1 MAPLSEHEKAQL
13 QILEEQ
19 LHAEDPKFVQA
30 MRSQRMNSVKQ
41 QRGQKKRGVF
51 LALVVFTVGIIIALA
66 GVTMHSIIVGI
77 LGGVVALASYFIL
90 SAGKSVPSNSAPAS
104 TPHPKTRSAFME
116 NLERQWDERKKNEL

>member
-13 QILEEQ
+13 RLLEEQ
-19 LHAEDPKFVQA
+19 LHTEDPKFVKA
-30 MRSQRMNSVKQ
+30 MRSQRMNSGKQ
-41 QRGQKKRGVF
+41 QRGHTKRGVV
-51 LALVVFTVGIIIALA
+51 LALGVFTVGIIILLA

-90 SAGKSVPSNSAPAS
+90 SSGKSVASNSAPAS